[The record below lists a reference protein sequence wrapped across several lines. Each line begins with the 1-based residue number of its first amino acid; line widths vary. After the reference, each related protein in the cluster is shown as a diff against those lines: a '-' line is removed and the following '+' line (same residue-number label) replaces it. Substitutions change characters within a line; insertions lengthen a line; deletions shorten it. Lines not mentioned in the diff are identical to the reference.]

1 MVGARIV
8 MMWASPLV
16 LPVCRKYLAAIIIM
30 YFSFKKKLKIF
41 IKKGLA
47 QGANLFC
54 FLGKWRGINLLIDED
69 IRKIEW

>member
-1 MVGARIV
+1 
-8 MMWASPLV
+8 
-16 LPVCRKYLAAIIIM
+16 M